1 MDIVQLECIS
11 QSSSVLRITNGPLT
25 GRIWINSGELID
37 AETDGFRGEDAFR
50 RILSWKAGSFE
61 SLPEESGRP
70 RTIFKSYNALLLES
84 AQALDESR
92 SGSPSDARNRA
103 AAPPSSLTG
112 LLQVEGVEFVLTAGK
127 ETGKVTESRGLENTE
142 RLATWTHKA
151 TERFHALADRLQAGP
166 LEQVCGLGPQR
177 HVAVASR
184 NEAELCVGWVPT
196 LLADEVRDRMKK
208 VMALW
213 VS

>member
-1 MDIVQLECIS
+1 
-11 QSSSVLRITNGPLT
+11 
-25 GRIWINSGELID
+25 
-37 AETDGFRGEDAFR
+37 
-50 RILSWKAGSFE
+50 
-61 SLPEESGRP
+61 
-70 RTIFKSYNALLLES
+70 
-84 AQALDESR
+84 
-92 SGSPSDARNRA
+92 
-103 AAPPSSLTG
+103 
-112 LLQVEGVEFVLTAGK
+112 
-127 ETGKVTESRGLENTE
+127 
-142 RLATWTHKA
+142 
-151 TERFHALADRLQAGP
+151 LADRLQAGP